1 MSNDTEH
8 LMGLLAVI
16 IAQNTSILMAHME
29 HAQAEEVRDNL
40 KVSIELSAQA
50 GDHIKCSVSLLMF
63 VSPLLIKLSHQYY
76 YRERIV
82 LYLHG

>member
-1 MSNDTEH
+1 MNTDTEH

-50 GDHIKCSVSLLMF
+50 GDHLA
-63 VSPLLIKLSHQYY
+63 KLQQHKD
-76 YRERIV
+76 
-82 LYLHG
+82 